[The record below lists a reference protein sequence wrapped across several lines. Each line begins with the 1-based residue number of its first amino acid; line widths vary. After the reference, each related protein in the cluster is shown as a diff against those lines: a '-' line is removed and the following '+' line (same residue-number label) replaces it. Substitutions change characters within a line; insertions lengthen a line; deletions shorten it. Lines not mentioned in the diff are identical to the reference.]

1 MCIHVY
7 NKRLSCF
14 LCHTLAWE
22 IDQSVGLLVAPQQ
35 LAVAQELHDQGGIF
49 ARVINQTKFVKHCTC
64 IVQSRLVSHLACTIW
79 IQSGCENAALPVQ
92 HGSVYDPRP
101 IGEHPPTIHF
111 VLDVTEQEVHPIV
124 HPLRVSMV

>member
-1 MCIHVY
+1 MCIHVYNKAIHVY

-22 IDQSVGLLVAPQQ
+22 IDQSVGLAVAPQQ
-35 LAVAQELHDQGGIF
+35 LVVAQELHDQGGIF
-49 ARVINQTKFVKHCTC
+49 ARVVNQIC
-64 IVQSRLVSHLACTIW
+64 QALHLHHPKPPRESPCMHYLD
-79 IQSGCENAALPVQ
+79 SVFVQ

-101 IGEHPPTIHF
+101 IGEHPPTIHS
-111 VLDVTEQEVHPIV
+111 VLDDTEQEVHPIV